1 MLLDNF
7 FVVDNLCGTAVA
19 CPTRREVVVEADIDM
34 IVILNLL
41 DLRGSVVSD
50 KDEACLAVGCRYRF
64 DN

>member
-1 MLLDNF
+1 MLLDDF
-7 FVVDNLCGTAVA
+7 FVVDYFCYTAVA
-19 CPTRREVVVEADIDM
+19 CPTRRGIVVEADVDM

-50 KDEACLAVGCRYRF
+50 EDEACLAVGCRYRF